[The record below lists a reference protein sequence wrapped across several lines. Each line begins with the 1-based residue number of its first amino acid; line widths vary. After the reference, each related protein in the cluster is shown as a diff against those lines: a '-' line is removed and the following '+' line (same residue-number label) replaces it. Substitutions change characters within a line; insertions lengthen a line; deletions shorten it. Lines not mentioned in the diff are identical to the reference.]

1 MLVFFVQHEDNP
13 PAFLNKEVYN
23 MKTEQKAFSIKYH
36 HIEAPTFQDKEL
48 SKQLKRRMLINPKTT
63 QEEGSYREP
72 ELEYL
77 AKNPWTYKRKL
88 NGENMRVLW
97 DGDQAVWNG
106 RTDNFSTDTTTAEYM
121 NSTFAEEIFEE
132 KFGRDKIVLLFG
144 EHMGPKT
151 QGNEL
156 CLDSTEF
163 VLFDVNIASV
173 WLEPKSLQSIA
184 NYFGLRTCYDYMRP
198 EDEERDYTDTL
209 ENLIDL
215 TVRGEF
221 ADWEGIVAV
230 PSTGVFNRKGD
241 RIICKIKNQDY
252 LRAKEED

>member
-1 MLVFFVQHEDNP
+1 MLAIFVRPEDNP
-13 PAFLNKEVYN
+13 PTFSNKEVYN

-36 HIEAPTFQDKEL
+36 HIEAPTFQDREL
-48 SKQLKRRMLINPKTT
+48 SKRYNRHTLANPKNSP
-63 QEEGSYREP
+63 QNGLYREP

-77 AKNPWTYKRKL
+77 AKNLWTYKRKL

-106 RTDNFSTDTTTAEYM
+106 RTDSFSTDIATTEYM

-156 CLDSTEF
+156 SLDSTEF

-184 NYFGLRTCYDYMRP
+184 NYFGLRTCYDFMHP
-198 EDEERDYTDTL
+198 EDEERDYADTL

-215 TVRGEF
+215 TARGEF
-221 ADWEGIVAV
+221 ADWEGIVAT
-230 PSTGVFNRKGD
+230 PSIGVFNRKGD

-252 LRAKEED
+252 LRAKEGK

>member
-1 MLVFFVQHEDNP
+1 
-13 PAFLNKEVYN
+13 

-36 HIEAPTFQDKEL
+36 HIDAPTYTDLEDTKKHDSRL
-48 SKQLKRRMLINPKTT
+48 LINPKTSSAQKT
-63 QEEGSYREP
+63 YREP

-97 DGDQAVWNG
+97 DGDQAIWNG
-106 RTDNFSTDTTTAEYM
+106 RTDSFTPNKETTEYM
-121 NSTFAEEIFEE
+121 NSKFAEEIFEE

-144 EHMGPKT
+144 ERMGPKT

-156 CLDSTEF
+156 ELESTEF
-163 VLFDVNIASV
+163 VLFDINIAGV
-173 WLEPKSLQSIA
+173 WLEPKNIQAIA
-184 NYFGLRTCYDYMRP
+184 DYFGLRTCYDFMRP
-198 EDEERDYTDTL
+198 IDSSRNYSETL
-209 ENLIDL
+209 ENLINL
-215 TVRGEF
+215 TAQGEF
-221 ADWEGIVAV
+221 KDWEGIVAI

-252 LRAKEED
+252 LRLDKEAR